1 MILELVS
8 KCKFFMII
16 YFELNVFTGS
26 LTMTGIFLFQLE
38 NAKRAK
44 LKNPNIFVSTT
55 RLSVHNIP
63 TQVTDNQLKTMFLK
77 AADSKAAVITEVI
90 RIK

>member
-1 MILELVS
+1 
-8 KCKFFMII
+8 MII
-16 YFELNVFTGS
+16 YCWFKSFKFDNYRNF
-26 LTMTGIFLFQLE
+26 FLFQLE
-38 NAKRAK
+38 NTKRAK

-77 AADSKAAVITEVI
+77 AADSKAAVITEVC
-90 RIK
+90 

>member
-8 KCKFFMII
+8 KLQI
-16 YFELNVFTGS
+16 YYDNSCWFKS
-26 LTMTGIFLFQLE
+26 ILTMTGIFLFQLE

-77 AADSKAAVITEVI
+77 AADSKAAVITEVC
-90 RIK
+90 RK

>member
-1 MILELVS
+1 
-8 KCKFFMII
+8 MII
-16 YFELNVFTGS
+16 YCWFKSFKYDNYRNF
-26 LTMTGIFLFQLE
+26 FLFQLE

-77 AADSKAAVITEVI
+77 AADSKAAVITEVY
-90 RIK
+90 

>member
-1 MILELVS
+1 M
-8 KCKFFMII
+8 
-16 YFELNVFTGS
+16 
-26 LTMTGIFLFQLE
+26 E

-63 TQVTDNQLKTMFLK
+63 TQVTDSQLKTMFLK
-77 AADSKAAVITEVI
+77 AADSKAAVVTEVCW
-90 RIK
+90 K

>member
-1 MILELVS
+1 
-8 KCKFFMII
+8 MII
-16 YFELNVFTGS
+16 YCWFKSFKFDNYRNF
-26 LTMTGIFLFQLE
+26 FLFQLE

-77 AADSKAAVITEVI
+77 AADSKAAVITEV
-90 RIK
+90 